1 MEQYRSTYPPEDP
14 GAPRRGLFSRRSEA
28 VVEVRPSFR
37 EADRLAAWLQ
47 RTVDDRLDEGIQAI
61 EEQATGLMR
70 EIAAEMWRA
79 SAADVRPEQERI
91 VSLLSRDQAIKS
103 LVASSDE
110 RFQALALRTARLE
123 DALGELAE
131 TGRSIRGAIERS
143 TASIREI
150 AESPGLEGIVDPLRA
165 QVEEVER
172 QILSTFERLDEHD
185 HALAERLERM
195 AEEHAAV
202 ARDDDSVTER
212 VRPLEEQLD
221 VLYERVGIQGR
232 SMQELQGALER
243 LVEARTYGLA
253 QLIRSDS
260 QVLRRLIDERAESRD
275 SALRSSIEDRIS
287 ELARVTEEQVA
298 ALTLGIS
305 AAIER
310 NFARLIDGVAADL
323 GSVAE
328 TVAQRAADAADVAVS
343 SAFDRTIQRLDAS
356 ISSIGEVGRTH
367 EGSPGEVEQR
377 MAKHV
382 DDRVS
387 AIARLIRSDNRV
399 LASKMAA
406 SPATDG
412 DADTTKRTLR
422 AVKEL
427 QASLAGDV
435 ERRFSSMAEQLHRE
449 TQSTAEAMVKLAEV
463 MGDRLDRLSVKIDEG
478 YGNDLQIVIDR
489 MSDAIQAMGRGRRQ
503 GSGGD

>member
-1 MEQYRSTYPPEDP
+1 M
-14 GAPRRGLFSRRSEA
+14 
-28 VVEVRPSFR
+28 
-37 EADRLAAWLQ
+37 
-47 RTVDDRLDEGIQAI
+47 
-61 EEQATGLMR
+61 
-70 EIAAEMWRA
+70 
-79 SAADVRPEQERI
+79 
-91 VSLLSRDQAIKS
+91 
-103 LVASSDE
+103 
-110 RFQALALRTARLE
+110 
-123 DALGELAE
+123 
-131 TGRSIRGAIERS
+131 
-143 TASIREI
+143 
-150 AESPGLEGIVDPLRA
+150 
-165 QVEEVER
+165 VEEY
-172 QILSTFERLDEHD
+172 
-185 HALAERLERM
+185 
-195 AEEHAAV
+195 AAA
-202 ARDDDSVTER
+202 ARDDDSVAER

-232 SMQELQGALER
+232 SMQELHDALER
-243 LVEARTYGLA
+243 LVDARTYGLA

-275 SALRSSIEDRIS
+275 SALRSSIEDRMS

-310 NFARLIDGVAADL
+310 NFARLVDGVAADL

-328 TVAQRAADAADVAVS
+328 TVAQRAAEAADVAVS
-343 SAFDRTIQRLDAS
+343 SAFDRTIERLDAS
-356 ISSIGEVGRTH
+356 ISSISEVGRTF
-367 EGSPGEVEQR
+367 EGSPGDVEQR

-399 LASKMAA
+399 LAGKMAA